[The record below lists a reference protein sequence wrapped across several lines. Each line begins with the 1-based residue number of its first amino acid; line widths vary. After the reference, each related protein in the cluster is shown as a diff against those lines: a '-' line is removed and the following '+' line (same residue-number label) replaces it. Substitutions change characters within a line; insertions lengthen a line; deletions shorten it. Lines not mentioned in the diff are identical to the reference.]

1 MRTLQELAVANAT
14 TTGSTGISTITPEVW
29 SMQVEQAAQE
39 LRVARNYV
47 RVYTDLLGK
56 GGDVLHVPRGGTLTA
71 SATTQ
76 ATDITLT
83 EISTYDTVDFTPVE
97 YGCAAGIGREV
108 VERQQFD
115 ILKDVTTQIGRA
127 LAQKED
133 SDILTTMAANAPATN
148 QNAVY
153 CGTGNT
159 VIADLADG
167 DIISIDKF
175 ADAITENRI
184 DSYQPDVCF
193 IHPKQ
198 ENVFIKDG
206 AFVNASEYGSD
217 TVVQKGLLGQYL
229 GIKIVTTPNVKAN
242 TAGSGGH
249 NAVLFD
255 NLAPAAGLAVKRNA
269 TIETKYEPL
278 NRLHYIVGTISY
290 HAALV
295 QPKAS
300 CIIYSTDA

>member
-1 MRTLQELAVANAT
+1 
-14 TTGSTGISTITPEVW
+14 
-29 SMQVEQAAQE
+29 
-39 LRVARNYV
+39 
-47 RVYTDLLGK
+47 
-56 GGDVLHVPRGGTLTA
+56 
-71 SATTQ
+71 
-76 ATDITLT
+76 
-83 EISTYDTVDFTPVE
+83 
-97 YGCAAGIGREV
+97 
-108 VERQQFD
+108 
-115 ILKDVTTQIGRA
+115 
-127 LAQKED
+127 
-133 SDILTTMAANAPATN
+133 MAANAPATN